1 MTPSMQMNPIISTGS
16 MGMSES
22 IITAREKQVIL
33 MVEPARWMVAHS
45 GIAND
50 ATGSEVPDL
59 IDCRSV
65 TGIVAADDDVP
76 VR

>member
-1 MTPSMQMNPIISTGS
+1 
-16 MGMSES
+16 
-22 IITAREKQVIL
+22 

-76 VR
+76 SAVR